1 MTTTVAALRV
11 SLSADTTKLR
21 KGLAAARAQ
30 MAKLGAAVAG
40 VAASFGAIV
49 NSGLSGAD
57 AIAKLA
63 DRTGASVESLSA
75 LEYQARLSDASL
87 SDLEDAFN
95 DLNRNIDEA
104 RNSTSNQARAL
115 ARLGLDYRRLQQLRP
130 EQQFAVISD
139 ALNKVTRESVRAKLG
154 NDLFGGSYRRLLPLI
169 KGGSEGMKRAARE
182 AGNLG
187 LILNSEAANGAV
199 AANDSIAR
207 LRASFSGLSR
217 SLAIEF
223 APSIT
228 KVVEWLSESIPKA
241 VAVAKA
247 AVVTIATIVAS
258 VSSSVS
264 NFLDSQKR
272 AADFKRLFFR
282 LGKANEEGIAAG
294 TASLE
299 KSLGTPSE
307 TRERVNAATAGF
319 SLLDRPNIAK
329 GDNGSFGGL
338 GAPAELVSPL
348 EGIERQAQE
357 TNRLL
362 RSGIPAVAQ

>member
-21 KGLAAARAQ
+21 KGLAAARVQ

-40 VAASFGAIV
+40 VAASFAAIV

-139 ALNKVTRESVRAKLG
+139 ALNKVTRESARAKLG

-169 KGGSEGMKRAARE
+169 KGGSEGMKRAAQE

-187 LILNSEAANGAV
+187 LILDKDAAEGAV
-199 AANDSIAR
+199 KANDSIAS
-207 LRASFSGLSR
+207 LKASFTGLAR
-217 SLAIEF
+217 GLAVSI
-223 APSIT
+223 APEIT
-228 KVVEWLSESIPKA
+228 KVVEWFSEVIPKA
-241 VAVAKA
+241 IAIAKA
-247 AVVTIATIVAS
+247 SIVTIATSVAS
-258 VSSSVS
+258 VVSSIS
-264 NFLDSQKR
+264 NFLDSPKN

-282 LGKANEEGIAAG
+282 LANNKEGIAAG
-294 TASLE
+294 AASLE